1 MSPETK
7 RGSGAAPD
15 AAPGWF
21 TRLWRHHRDRSPLY
35 NLTRRAR
42 HQPTTWDRVI
52 ADADLPAVIEGAI
65 SRILRRV
72 RVLPFEKSAFA
83 AELVA
88 HCRDGL
94 DAGTSPE
101 DLARGLGSPR
111 RVGPLVTR
119 AIRRKRPRFVRTFF
133 GSLLVLRRTVV
144 TLVVGY
150 AVLSVWF
157 FSRRPEITV
166 DHFAELRAPSESLAI
181 SERAAPVIVEQMA
194 ALRAMQDER
203 AEAMGVEPNEQ
214 NGERYVQLP
223 PNWLGWFPSIHDED
237 PQADE
242 VLDLLL
248 RAEPIVRE
256 LWAVTDRAALGPE
269 YKMEAEKGD
278 LLGEALIGVLLP
290 HLSATRNAGRLLA
303 LDAAAS
309 AARGDAERTCRD
321 LESIAH
327 LARLTQA
334 SDSIIITRLVGYA
347 LLAFAA
353 ESTGAILRD
362 YPELLDADQLARL
375 QHALDQPVN
384 VSIDDERRM
393 HADIVQRSYAPGPNG
408 RLTVEGVRV
417 LRLVSSLAAEPGWFD
432 PTAVL
437 SLATGP
443 ITSLWIVDRE
453 TSVRNYRA
461 ITAAYEELVS
471 HEVPQNASWTRLL
484 EFDERPNLAQLRDP
498 VTDTLRAAYNRV
510 ASSVLGTRTRR
521 DAIVVTLAAHRYR
534 LDHGVFPGDTC
545 GLVPS
550 YLDRV
555 PPDRYDG
562 QPMRLIGGD
571 ALTVYTLGVDRD
583 DDNARRPIDGE
594 QRGKRPVW
602 EFTPSSPGRAS
613 DADWVLFPPDSDP
626 FAPIR
631 EALRN

>member
-1 MSPETK
+1 
-7 RGSGAAPD
+7 
-15 AAPGWF
+15 
-21 TRLWRHHRDRSPLY
+21 
-35 NLTRRAR
+35 
-42 HQPTTWDRVI
+42 
-52 ADADLPAVIEGAI
+52 
-65 SRILRRV
+65 
-72 RVLPFEKSAFA
+72 
-83 AELVA
+83 
-88 HCRDGL
+88 
-94 DAGTSPE
+94 
-101 DLARGLGSPR
+101 
-111 RVGPLVTR
+111 
-119 AIRRKRPRFVRTFF
+119 
-133 GSLLVLRRTVV
+133 
-144 TLVVGY
+144 
-150 AVLSVWF
+150 
-157 FSRRPEITV
+157 
-166 DHFAELRAPSESLAI
+166 
-181 SERAAPVIVEQMA
+181 
-194 ALRAMQDER
+194 
-203 AEAMGVEPNEQ
+203 
-214 NGERYVQLP
+214 
-223 PNWLGWFPSIHDED
+223 
-237 PQADE
+237 
-242 VLDLLL
+242 
-248 RAEPIVRE
+248 
-256 LWAVTDRAALGPE
+256 
-269 YKMEAEKGD
+269 
-278 LLGEALIGVLLP
+278 
-290 HLSATRNAGRLLA
+290 
-303 LDAAAS
+303 
-309 AARGDAERTCRD
+309 
-321 LESIAH
+321 
-327 LARLTQA
+327 
-334 SDSIIITRLVGYA
+334 
-347 LLAFAA
+347 
-353 ESTGAILRD
+353 
-362 YPELLDADQLARL
+362 
-375 QHALDQPVN
+375 VN